1 MGGGV
6 REDAPVSDHIVT
18 PPPTPLPAL
27 RPVRTPARLTAVA
40 LGLAGAAWALR
51 AVWEIRL
58 AVTGEPASGPP
69 DQGGGEHRPLTS
81 LENAYHLISS
91 AGGIT
96 AAICAILFVV
106 WLDNVRDNARELSG
120 RRPRYSGFWLYAGW
134 LIPLANLW
142 IPRGI
147 VADVHQDSAPG
158 ERLPRSLNVWWAL
171 WLLGMF
177 GGVGLMYA
185 DDTDH
190 VIARAYTDNYV
201 AEIAWRETN
210 RRISNGEQFLTIA
223 AAGLHHPVSRQ
234 WKGYWQR
241 HLRAAA

>member
-1 MGGGV
+1 M
-6 REDAPVSDHIVT
+6 SDHITT
-18 PPPTPLPAL
+18 PPPASPPAL

-58 AVTGEPASGPP
+58 DVTGEPASGPP

-81 LENAYHLISS
+81 LENGYHLISS

-96 AAICAILFVV
+96 AAICAVLFIV

-134 LIPLANLW
+134 LIPLGNLW
-142 IPRGI
+142 IPRRI
-147 VADVHQDSAPG
+147 VADAHQDSAPG
-158 ERLPRSLNVWWAL
+158 ERLPRSLNVWWTL

-185 DDTDH
+185 DDTDE
-190 VIARAYTDNYV
+190 VIARAYTDVWMLLAADAAVVGAAV
-201 AEIAWRETN
+201 AGVFVVRAVTAVQLRYADGWLQYGGSTAGPD
-210 RRISNGEQFLTIA
+210 S
-223 AAGLHHPVSRQ
+223 AAGEV
-234 WKGYWQR
+234 
-241 HLRAAA
+241 A